1 MAFSRASQSFP
12 HFVPGLAAW
21 LAPSSSEFFHP
32 ASQTWPPLAIDIHYH
47 YYAQMGIVLTFKH
60 TQLLLGAFMKIGRHL
75 ASSRL
80 QVTANA
86 LAMMALL
93 GAPAAMAADGEFALT
108 IQDHRFQPAELVV
121 PAGKKIKLSV
131 ENRDATPEEFE
142 SHDLNREKVIAG
154 KSTATIFIGPLAPGR
169 YRYFGEFNE
178 KTAQGVI
185 VAQ

>member
-1 MAFSRASQSFP
+1 
-12 HFVPGLAAW
+12 
-21 LAPSSSEFFHP
+21 
-32 ASQTWPPLAIDIHYH
+32 
-47 YYAQMGIVLTFKH
+47 
-60 TQLLLGAFMKIGRHL
+60 MKLDRHL
-75 ASSRL
+75 APPRL
-80 QVTANA
+80 QIAA
-86 LAMMALL
+86 LVLPMITLL
-93 GAPAAMAADGEFALT
+93 GAPPAMAADGEYALT

-121 PAGKKIKLSV
+121 PAGKKIKLAV

-169 YRYFGEFNE
+169 YRYYGEFNE

>member
-1 MAFSRASQSFP
+1 
-12 HFVPGLAAW
+12 
-21 LAPSSSEFFHP
+21 
-32 ASQTWPPLAIDIHYH
+32 
-47 YYAQMGIVLTFKH
+47 MGIVLNFKT
-60 TQLLLGAFMKIGRHL
+60 TQPLSGASMNFDR
-75 ASSRL
+75 RL
-80 QVTANA
+80 NLPRLHVTAIA
-86 LAMMALL
+86 LAMTTLL
-93 GAPAAMAADGEFALT
+93 GTPAAMAADGEYALS
-108 IQDHRFQPAELVV
+108 IQNHRFQPAELVV